1 MILKSSI
8 GKGSPFQEKEKTYS
22 VSKKIYVSRQ
32 FVRKTKLI
40 PSIKETSY
48 RVIWHSVPFFITCK
62 TKNERHVYLPIFKV
76 WKSIYLKFFLAS
88 DHKTNLSDLTIFIS
102 KTKKGTYDLIFFNM
116 PFNRVPNIVKGDLYV
131 Q

>member
-1 MILKSSI
+1 MKTSTADLTSDVLILKSSR
-8 GKGSPFQEKEKTYS
+8 KRKTYS

-102 KTKKGTYDLIFFNM
+102 KTKKGTYDLIFL
-116 PFNRVPNIVKGDLYV
+116 ICHLTEY
-131 Q
+131 QTL